1 MSAIKRVETDN
12 TGFPTVH
19 ELYCPVCKAKRLD
32 MGGCLVEFDEVAMCG
47 VCGSIYSEI
56 TFNKSGK
63 VLKAIKI
70 GERKYKPSLPSASAN
85 EPLTMEFGEPYLE
98 MLPEPIIYEG
108 SIND

>member
-19 ELYCPVCKAKRLD
+19 ELYCPVYKAKRLY
-32 MGGCLVEFDEVAMCG
+32 MGGCLVEFDEVVMCG

-56 TFNKSGK
+56 TFNKCGK

-70 GERKYKPSLPSASAN
+70 GERKYKPSLLSASAN
-85 EPLTMEFGEPYLE
+85 EPLTMELGEPYLE
-98 MLPEPIIYEG
+98 MLLEPMVYEVG
-108 SIND
+108 ANG